1 MLLLMVETISLLTT
15 SDGKEKCGI
24 GLGMQITRMIAED
37 HSGKIYVCSQKGEGT
52 TFVIN
57 FPH

>member
-24 GLGMQITRMIAED
+24 GLGMQITRMIAEA
-37 HSGKIYVCSQKGEGT
+37 HSGKFMSVAKKVKERLL
-52 TFVIN
+52 
-57 FPH
+57 